1 MKRSIAV
8 LMWFLLAPTAARAD
22 WSEWFNSPRPQVAAQ
37 SPDDEIPD
45 HPGAFRPAPS
55 KRSSGP
61 NMLDR
66 FNSGTKRFFSRTR
79 RALTPKKT
87 ASAKPKQPKD
97 RPYSGWMPN
106 SMRSSAATQSPSAG
120 SWFRR
125 PEPPGPSSTLED
137 FFSKPRP

>member
-1 MKRSIAV
+1 MKRLIAV
-8 LMWFLLAPTAARAD
+8 LACCALASTAARAD
-22 WSEWFNSPRPQVAAQ
+22 WSEWFGSPRPEVMAQ

-45 HPGAFRPAPS
+45 QPGAMRPAPS

-66 FNSGTKRFFSRTR
+66 FSSGTKRFFGRTR
-79 RALTPKKT
+79 QALTPKKKP
-87 ASAKPKQPKD
+87 AAKAKQPKD

-106 SMRSSAATQSPSAG
+106 SMRSGAVTQSPSAG